1 MTDPKI
7 IVPPAPAK
15 HTGPP
20 STTAALAA
28 MAKKYPTVGT
38 WIKSGLIE
46 NAALAWGMNPVEVAA
61 VLVREGGQATT
72 QANSRGAVGPAQI
85 VDTTVRRD
93 LNPTGYQAFAAQY
106 APDGK
111 ITAAMKADPVFA
123 INYLAW
129 RMAGSRADYP
139 SLDAWYA
146 SPGYNPGYTGPG
158 PSTLIKGAG
167 VGTYQVNLPQ
177 TPTQKAGTTVTATN
191 ARAGVVSPWAV
202 LTNHGTVKFVSATSP
217 PKGTI
222 TDAAGNPY
230 TQQNYSTVARSLDTL
245 YLAYS
250 GVRASAK
257 SVANYLKAPVSDYE
271 ITQRLSNPDL
281 NPRFYKSPVWT
292 THAPEY
298 ESVYKSIFG
307 NDAKP
312 DKAALTYGVVHSLTQ
327 TAFQQYLRDQPGYEK
342 TEEFKANAAQF
353 RSGYQAIYGNPDPA
367 GEGKIAEA
375 VKKGWNGDQW
385 TQYLRA
391 QPEYTA
397 SGEFQRNVYSL
408 FTRMGLVQGA
418 PGASSAPQT
427 GLAAAGP
434 MAATPALSPTA
445 TGSASG

>member
-1 MTDPKI
+1 
-7 IVPPAPAK
+7 
-15 HTGPP
+15 
-20 STTAALAA
+20 
-28 MAKKYPTVGT
+28 MAKKYPTVGQ

-46 NAALAWGMNPVEVAA
+46 NAAVAWGVNPVELAA

-72 QANSRGAVGPAQI
+72 QPNSKGAIGPAQI

-93 LNPTGYQAFAAQY
+93 LNPSAYQAFTAQF
-106 APDGK
+106 APNGSL
-111 ITAAMKADPVFA
+111 TPQQKADPVTA
-123 INYLAW
+123 INYMAW
-129 RMAGSRADYP
+129 RMAGTRYQYP
-139 SLDAWYA
+139 TLDAWYA
-146 SPGYNPGYTGPG
+146 SPGYNPGYTGKG
-158 PSTLIKGAG
+158 PSQFIKGAG

-177 TPTQKAGTTVTATN
+177 SPTQRAGTTVTATN
-191 ARAGVVSPWAV
+191 AKAGVVSPWAV
-202 LTNHGTVKFVSATSP
+202 LTKNGSVKFVPATSP

-222 TDAAGNPY
+222 TDAAGNAY
-230 TQQNYSTVARSLDTL
+230 TEQSYSTVARSLDTL
-245 YLAYS
+245 YLAYT

-257 SVANYLKAPVSDYE
+257 AVANYVKAPVSDYE
-271 ITQRLSNPDL
+271 ITQRLSNPAL

-307 NDAKP
+307 NDATP

-342 TEEFKANAAQF
+342 TNEFKANAAQF

-367 GEGKIAEA
+367 GEAKIAQA

-385 TQYLRA
+385 TQYLRS

-408 FTRMGLVQGA
+408 FSKMGLVQPA
-418 PGASSAPQT
+418 SGASSAPQT
-427 GLAAAGP
+427 GLTAAGS
-434 MAATPALSPTA
+434 MAATPALSATA